1 MCKEKQFIERFFQ
14 LLRFSIGASEQIPL
28 PMSGD
33 MWSGIYEIA
42 RQQSLLGILFDGIQ
56 NIPDVGMDKK
66 LLLRW
71 YSASE
76 QIRNA
81 NEKTNRAAVEVC
93 ESLRGQGFRSC
104 VLKGQGNNLLYPH
117 PYSRMSGDIDLWV
130 VSEEREEGR
139 RRMDELAEKVIEYA
153 KRRNPEAKALYH
165 HVDAGMFQGIEVE
178 MHYRPSF
185 LNNLIYNRRLQR
197 WFEENAE
204 EQFANEVELPD
215 GAGRICVPTH
225 RFNVVYQLVHMY
237 NHLIHEGIGLRQ
249 MVDYYFLRTTD
260 NRQRTTDSGQQA
272 TDNRRVLDTLR
283 HLGLYRFAGAVM
295 WVLKEKLG
303 MEEDCLIVPPD
314 ERLGKVLFDEIMQGG
329 NFGQHDE
336 RVKHDAS
343 PWQKNIQR
351 LKRDVRLLCYFPS
364 ECLWEPIFRWYHFFW
379 RMRNR

>member
-1 MCKEKQFIERFFQ
+1 M
-14 LLRFSIGASEQIPL
+14 LLRYSIGTSHRSSESL
-28 PMSGD
+28 PKEEWND
-33 MWSGIYEIA
+33 LYKIA
-42 RQQSLLGILFDGIQ
+42 QQQSLLGVLFDGIQ
-56 NIPDVGMDKK
+56 NIPDVGMERK

-71 YSASE
+71 YAASE
-76 QIRNA
+76 QIKKA
-81 NEKTNRAAVEVC
+81 NEKTNRAVVEVC
-93 ESLRGQGFRSC
+93 ESLRKQGFRTC
-104 VLKGQGNNLLYPH
+104 VLKGQGNNLLYPN

-130 VSEEREEGR
+130 MYGEKEEERR
-139 RRMDELAEKVIEYA
+139 QMDELAGKVIGYA
-153 KRRNPEAKALYH
+153 KRRNPEAKACYH

-197 WFEENAE
+197 WLEENAE

-249 MVDYYFLRTTD
+249 MVDYYYLLRTTD
-260 NRQRTTDSGQQA
+260 NRQQT

-303 MEEDCLIVPPD
+303 LEKDCLIVPPD
-314 ERLGKVLFDEIMQGG
+314 ERLGEVLFDEIMQGG

-351 LKRDVRLLCYFPS
+351 LKRDWRLMCYFPS

-379 RMRNR
+379 RKRNR

>member
-33 MWSGIYEIA
+33 MWSGIYEMA

-71 YSASE
+71 YAASE

-93 ESLRGQGFRSC
+93 ESLRKQGFRTC
-104 VLKGQGNNLLYPH
+104 VLKGQGNNLLYPNS
-117 PYSRMSGDIDLWV
+117 YSRMSGDIDLWV
-130 VSEEREEGR
+130 VSGEREEGKR
-139 RRMDELAEKVIEYA
+139 KMDGLVGKVIGYA
-153 KRRNPEAKALYH
+153 RRRNPEAKALYH

-249 MVDYYFLRTTD
+249 MVDYYYLLRTTD
-260 NRQRTTDSGQQA
+260 NGQQT

-283 HLGLYRFAGAVM
+283 HLGLYRFVGAVM

-303 MEEDCLIVPPD
+303 MEEDCLIVLPD

-329 NFGQHDE
+329 NFGQYDE
-336 RVKHDAS
+336 RVNHDAS

-351 LKRDVRLLCYFPS
+351 LKRDLRLLCYFSS